1 MPRNTPRADSD
12 AVLDP
17 TPARAGTPSPAA
29 TGPGGLPRI
38 EDASSVAPADARE
51 LSKLFFTRLRS
62 VEEGTREYQYVRNTL
77 IEMNLT
83 LVRHVAARYRNRGN
97 GELEELIQVG
107 TIGLI
112 KAIDAFDL
120 SRETPFSAFA
130 IPHISGQ
137 IMRFFRDSTWAV
149 HVPRRLQELRVDL
162 INARNNL
169 TARLGREPTPAQL
182 AEELDMGEGEVRE
195 GLIAANAYIAGPLD
209 APPGGG
215 QDGQEQQ
222 GLTYADVI
230 GRRDLALDL
239 VEDLNS
245 LAPLLKKLDTRSR
258 LIIDMRFGRE
268 MTQSQ
273 IAKELGL
280 SQMHISRLLSR
291 TLATLRD
298 GLLTDN

>member
-1 MPRNTPRADSD
+1 MTPYTQSTDSD
-12 AVLDP
+12 TLLD
-17 TPARAGTPSPAA
+17 A
-29 TGPGGLPRI
+29 TSAPVVPQPGELPWI
-38 EDASSVAPADARE
+38 EDATSVAPADARE
-51 LSKLFFTRLRS
+51 LSKLFFVRLRS

-83 LVRHVAARYRNRGN
+83 LVRHVAGRYRNRGN

-120 SRETPFSAFA
+120 ARKTPFSAFA
-130 IPHISGQ
+130 VPHISGQ

-162 INARNNL
+162 VKARNEL
-169 TARLGREPTPAQL
+169 TTRLGSEPTPAQL
-182 AEELDMGEGEVRE
+182 AEQLNMDEEDVRE

-215 QDGQEQQ
+215 QDGQGQQ
-222 GLTYADVI
+222 GLTYADVL
-230 GRRDLALDL
+230 GRRDIALDL

-245 LAPLLKKLDTRSR
+245 LAPLLEKLDPRSR
-258 LIIDMRFGRE
+258 LIIGMRFGQE

-273 IAKELGL
+273 IATELGF
-280 SQMHISRLLSR
+280 SQMHISRLLAR
-291 TLATLRD
+291 TLATLRE
-298 GLLTDN
+298 GLLGD